1 LSPHAR
7 FQVLVDDAG
16 LTESSPYMM
25 EVDFHVFK
33 EDWSRFRLDDDT
45 LLKVRLPVRKI
56 FETIVPQGYPVFSVD
71 TITVITTIALDSSK
85 REPSKQPWNPKV
97 DVPEDIGFTIL
108 EEAWQEYRTFDN
120 FKVLVKPVLV
130 KVYKYNRY
138 NIYGEP
144 IYNAS
149 IQAIIN
155 GEKIIRVTGA

>member
-1 LSPHAR
+1 M
-7 FQVLVDDAG
+7 
-16 LTESSPYMM
+16 TESSPYMM
-25 EVDFHVFK
+25 EVDFHVIK
-33 EDWSRFRLDDDT
+33 ENWSRFRLEDDT

-71 TITVITTIALDSSK
+71 TITVITAIVLDSSK
-85 REPSKQPWNPKV
+85 MEPSKQPWNPKV
-97 DVPEDIGFTIL
+97 DIPEDIEFTIL
-108 EEAWQEYRTFDN
+108 EETWQEYRTFDM

-149 IQAIIN
+149 VQAIIN
-155 GEKIIRVTGA
+155 GEKMTRVTGA